1 MSERASF
8 TSEYMYNTDDY
19 DRIRAALDCNSKHL
33 CIAPPTKWGNNEM
46 PIVQG
51 KVGSMTLGLEW
62 LTLVGALRDVFVE
75 DEAHFIVISDYEH
88 RATRIVLRPSGDID
102 VYPLAEIEKY
112 EY

>member
-19 DRIRAALDCNSKHL
+19 NRIRNALNWKSKYL
-33 CIAPPTKWGNNEM
+33 CIAAPAKWGNNEM

-51 KVGSMTLGLEW
+51 KVGSLTLGLEW
-62 LTLVGALRDVFVE
+62 LTLVDALRNVFVE
-75 DEAHFIVISDYEH
+75 DEEHFIVISDFNH

-102 VYPLAEIEKY
+102 VYPLEEVEKY

>member
-19 DRIRAALDCNSKHL
+19 NRIRNALDCKSKHL
-33 CIAPPTKWGNNEM
+33 CIAAPAKWGNNEM

-51 KVGSMTLGLEW
+51 KVGSLSLGLEW
-62 LTLVGALRDVFVE
+62 LTLVDALRDVFVV
-75 DEAHFIVISDYEH
+75 DEEHFIVISDYNH
-88 RATRIVLRPSGDID
+88 HATRIVLRPSGDID